1 MKTLTTLLFLLFLL
15 ASCGGKKAQTTFSLN
30 AGALFSGSTP
40 AGGAVIVGKS
50 GANKFSAGLTAAQ
63 VATFSI
69 DLPQG
74 DWQFYAVAW
83 LDDSAEGPMSG
94 KARCG
99 ISQAQVQGNNVSIDL
114 TLTNETCALETFGP
128 ASTRDTVSYIG
139 ETTFKKV
146 TLNSCN
152 NPIGYPGLCDSSSIE
167 AIPGESVSLK
177 FVLPGHSNFGVAPP
191 SLNSTCINP
200 VTHDQGLFYTDVRL
214 PLANNLGPIPV
225 VLKGYEKLNC
235 VDPDATYSFSGD
247 IPGLSAVDRSITAN
261 ATTSYT
267 LTFADNYIGKT
278 GSPFIDAQN
287 NGKIKL
293 PVINCG
299 GTCYNTANRSI
310 DYSNAKDEVREGIW
324 SLFGTGNQKE
334 TNKYLPSSEAFYVMT
349 NDNGTPGQV
358 VITPAGTLGS
368 KGNNIVVDVSSTGT
382 AGGSA
387 LVTCDANVKTINIV
401 ADTDVTPA
409 TLMTGINSSCA
420 GFLTAS
426 NVNPSSAGLFT
437 SLTANFS
444 GGADSF
450 NNQGR
455 REEGSVTDIKHILFG
470 AIGAVL
476 HTNNIQTWTQLCS
489 ASGSYSYQ
497 LPNDSITI
505 SLSSPSASALHPL
518 FSANA
523 AANFERK
530 LLVNINGQNEEALFF
545 NCLDG
550 SGNEDHAV
558 GTYISYK
565 NDSRL
570 EHVQTSWDLTNAN
583 AEWVERAIQQTES
596 GNTMWRYDLFK
607 GTGVGGDNW
616 SYWSMSASTQ
626 YASYRRVAGSTAA
639 GSLYASSFDTFTPTS
654 AVALFSSGSQTEWSL
669 SSGNYLSS
677 GNNTTLEPSSI
688 YASMTNP
695 RTYPGFSMNDMVY
708 NATFWNFSY

>member
-1 MKTLTTLLFLLFLL
+1 MKTLTTLSFLLFLL
-15 ASCGGKKAQTTFSLN
+15 TACGGKKAQTSFSLN

-128 ASTRDTVSYIG
+128 ASTRDTVSYAG

-146 TLNSCN
+146 YLNSCN

-177 FVLPGHSNFGVAPP
+177 FVLPGHSNFGVTPP
-191 SLNSTCINP
+191 SLGSSCINP
-200 VTHDQGLFYTDVRL
+200 VTHDQGLFYTNVRL

-225 VLKGYEKLNC
+225 VLQGYEKLNC

-247 IPGLSAVDRSITAN
+247 IPGLNAVDRSITAN

-293 PVINCG
+293 PVITCG
-299 GTCYNTANRSI
+299 GTCYSTTNNSI
-310 DYSNAKDEVREGIW
+310 DYSFAKDEVREGIW

-334 TNKYLPSSEAFYVMT
+334 SNNYLPSSEAFYVMV
-349 NDNGTPGQV
+349 NGTGGQV
-358 VITPAGTLGS
+358 TINTVSSLGS
-368 KGNNIVVDVSSTGT
+368 KGNNILLNVSS
-382 AGGSA
+382 GGPSGDTVS
-387 LVTCDANVKTINIV
+387 VTCNSTLKTIDIV
-401 ADTDVTPA
+401 ATDDVTPA
-409 TLMTGINSSCA
+409 TVLTAINANCA
-420 GFLTAS
+420 GFLTATI
-426 NVNPSSAGLFT
+426 VNPSNGGLFNAI
-437 SLTANFS
+437 TANFT

-455 REEGSVTDIKHILFG
+455 RAEGSVTDIKHILFG

-476 HTNNIQTWTQLCS
+476 YANNIQTWTQLCS
-489 ASGSYSYQ
+489 ANGSYSYQ
-497 LPNDSITI
+497 LPNDSIII

-518 FSANA
+518 FSANT

-530 LLVNINGQNEEALFF
+530 LVVNINGQNEEALFF

-550 SGNEDHAV
+550 AGNEDHAV

-607 GTGVGGDNW
+607 GSGVGGDNW

-626 YASYRRVAGSTAA
+626 YASYRRVAGSSAA
-639 GSLYASSFDTFTPTS
+639 GSIYASSFDTFTPTS

-695 RTYPGFSMNDMVY
+695 RTYPSFSMNDMVY
-708 NATFWNFSY
+708 NATFWIFSY